1 LGTREGI
8 IAGLQSAY
16 NGSRREIK
24 ALGGKLAQAV
34 ERRRTLVAELET
46 ARAQASAA
54 ETALAAAERQAEENK
69 AALDQARSEAGRLE
83 ETSASLANQRLGLG
97 VALGI
102 VLIAAAWG
110 WMRRPRVV
118 AG

>member
-1 LGTREGI
+1 MHLRY
-8 IAGLQSAY
+8 AGLQSAY